1 MRSVGVRP
9 ARPFAMELT
18 PFNLGIAMSAG
29 VVVLGY
35 VVYILVP
42 AWSSYGRLWERLAAS
57 FLSLFILVSL
67 LGLGL
72 SIGFSLVWFYDTY
85 A

>member
-1 MRSVGVRP
+1 
-9 ARPFAMELT
+9 MELT
-18 PFNLGIAMSAG
+18 PFNLGIAMSGG
-29 VVVLGY
+29 VVVVGY
-35 VVYILVP
+35 VVYVLVP
-42 AWSSYGRLWERLAAS
+42 AWGSYGRLWERVAAS
-57 FLSLFILVSL
+57 FLSLFILLTL